1 MEALEKGSVYT
12 AVIDGYS
19 SEGLGIARVN
29 GAVVFVP
36 HAVRG
41 EEIDLR
47 ITKVMKTSCA
57 GEIVKIHNPSPERM
71 EPECP
76 YAGKCGGCAYR
87 HLTYPEELWAKRQRV
102 QDALTR
108 IGGLDLTVEEILGA
122 KNPEHY
128 RNKSQYPVGADG
140 SIGFFQARTHKV
152 VPIRRCLIQ
161 TEAADRTAQAV
172 GEWMRRYK
180 ISAYDETTG
189 KGLVRHVC
197 VRVNR
202 KGESLCCVVVNGNK
216 VPREPELA
224 AYVTAAVPHTV
235 GVLLNSN
242 TRRGNVVLGD
252 KYRTLFG
259 RNYLMD
265 TLCGLEFKLSMPSFY
280 QVNRDQAE
288 VLYGK
293 ALEFAGLTGNE
304 TVLDLY
310 CGIGTI
316 TLCLAKAAKRV
327 IGAEIVPPAIR
338 DAKEN
343 ALRNH
348 IENAEFFCG
357 DAADIAAKLESD
369 GLRPDVVT
377 VDPPRKG
384 LAPEVIASVAAMGP
398 EKVVYVSCDPATLGR
413 DVKIFREFGYEAKR
427 AAAVDMFPG
436 TAHVETVCL
445 LSKLQAKQHIE
456 IDLSMDEMDLTA
468 AESKATYDEIK
479 SYVLEKY
486 GLKVSSLYISQVKRK
501 CGLDVGQ
508 NYNLPKKED
517 AKVPQCPPDRE
528 AAIMDALKHFQMI

>member
-1 MEALEKGSVYT
+1 MEALEKGSIYT

-57 GEIVKIHNPSPERM
+57 GEIVKIHDPSPERM

-108 IGGLDLTVEEILGA
+108 IGGLELTVEEILGA

-436 TAHVETVCL
+436 TAHVETVVL
-445 LSKLQAKQHIE
+445 LSRE
-456 IDLSMDEMDLTA
+456 TNPLTV
-468 AESKATYDEIK
+468 EVRMEVETGEVKEHPTYKRIQE
-479 SYVLEKY
+479 YVQEKY
-486 GLKVSSLYISQVKRK
+486 GFKVHTAYIAEVKRMV
-501 CGLDVGQ
+501 GLDMHKAPNAVEQ
-508 NYNLPKKED
+508 KKHEYH
-517 AKVPQCPPDRE
+517 PCPPEKVE
-528 AAIMDALKHFQMI
+528 AIKDALRHFGLILE

>member
-445 LSKLQAKQHIE
+445 LSKLQSKEHIE
-456 IDLSMDEMDLTA
+456 IEVKMDELDLTS

-479 SYVLEKY
+479 AYVLEKH

-508 NYNLPKKED
+508 NYNLSKKED
-517 AKVPQCPPDRE
+517 AKVPQCPPEKE

>member
-108 IGGLDLTVEEILGA
+108 IGGLELTVEEILGA

-252 KYRTLFG
+252 KYRTLCG

-436 TAHVETVCL
+436 TAHVETVVL
-445 LSKLQAKQHIE
+445 LSRE
-456 IDLSMDEMDLTA
+456 TNPLTV
-468 AESKATYDEIK
+468 EVRMEVETGEVKEHPTYKRIQE
-479 SYVLEKY
+479 YVQEKY
-486 GLKVSSLYISQVKRK
+486 GFKVHTAYIVEVKRMV
-501 CGLDVGQ
+501 GLDMHKAPNAVEQ
-508 NYNLPKKED
+508 KKHEYH
-517 AKVPQCPPDRE
+517 PCPPEKVE
-528 AAIMDALKHFQMI
+528 AIKDALRHFGLISE

>member
-293 ALEFAGLTGNE
+293 ALKFAGLTGNE

-348 IENAEFFCG
+348 VENAEFFCG

-436 TAHVETVCL
+436 TAHVETVVL
-445 LSKLQAKQHIE
+445 LSRE
-456 IDLSMDEMDLTA
+456 TNPLTV
-468 AESKATYDEIK
+468 EVRMEVETGEVKEHPTYKRIQE
-479 SYVLEKY
+479 YVQEKY
-486 GLKVSSLYISQVKRK
+486 GFKVHTAYIVEVKRMV
-501 CGLDVGQ
+501 GLDMHKAPNAVEQ
-508 NYNLPKKED
+508 KKHEYH
-517 AKVPQCPPDRE
+517 PCPPEKVE
-528 AAIMDALKHFQMI
+528 AIKDALRHFGLISE

>member
-1 MEALEKGSVYT
+1 MEALEKGSIYT

-161 TEAADRTAQAV
+161 TEATDRTAQAV

-180 ISAYDETTG
+180 ISTYDETTG

-398 EKVVYVSCDPATLGR
+398 EKVVYVSCDPATLAR
-413 DVKIFREFGYEAKR
+413 DVKRMEEQGYVLQR
-427 AAAVDMFPG
+427 AEAVDLFPR

-445 LSKLQAKQHIE
+445 LSKLNTK
-456 IDLSMDEMDLTA
+456 
-468 AESKATYDEIK
+468 
-479 SYVLEKY
+479 
-486 GLKVSSLYISQVKRK
+486 
-501 CGLDVGQ
+501 
-508 NYNLPKKED
+508 
-517 AKVPQCPPDRE
+517 
-528 AAIMDALKHFQMI
+528 

>member
-413 DVKIFREFGYEAKR
+413 DVKRFAEHGYTAVR
-427 AAAVDMFPG
+427 AAAVDLFPK

-445 LSKLQAKQHIE
+445 LSKLQSKEHIE
-456 IDLSMDEMDLTA
+456 IEVKMDELDLTS

-479 SYVLEKY
+479 AYVLEKH

-508 NYNLPKKED
+508 NYNLSKKED
-517 AKVPQCPPDRE
+517 AKVPQCPPEKE

>member
-1 MEALEKGSVYT
+1 MEALEKGKVYS

-19 SEGLGIARVN
+19 SEGLGIARVD

-36 HAVRG
+36 DAVRG
-41 EEIDLR
+41 EKVDLR
-47 ITKVMKTSCA
+47 ITRVMKTACA
-57 GEIVKIHNPSPERM
+57 AEIVKIHTPSPERV

-76 YAGKCGGCAYR
+76 HFGMCGGCAYG
-87 HLTYPEELWAKRQRV
+87 HLTYPEELCAKRQRV

-108 IGGLDLTVEEILGA
+108 IGGLELEVEEILGA

-152 VPIRRCLIQ
+152 VPVRRCLIQ

-189 KGLVRHVC
+189 KGLVRHIC
-197 VRVNR
+197 VRVNK
-202 KGESLCCVVVNGNK
+202 KGESLCCVVVNGAK
-216 VPREPELA
+216 LPREPELA
-224 AYVTAAVPHTV
+224 GCITAAVPHTV
-235 GVLLNSN
+235 GVLVNTN
-242 TRRGNVVLGD
+242 TRRGNVILGD
-252 KYRTLFG
+252 KYRTIIG

-265 TLCGLEFKLSMPSFY
+265 TLCGIEFKLSMPSFY

-293 ALEFAGLTGNE
+293 ALEFADLTGTE

-343 ALRNH
+343 AVRNH

-357 DAADIAAKLESD
+357 DAADIAAKLETD

-384 LAPEVIASVAAMGP
+384 LAPEVIASVAAMAP
-398 EKVVYVSCDPATLGR
+398 QKVVYVSCDPATLAR
-413 DVKIFREFGYEAKR
+413 DLKIFREFGYQAIR

-436 TAHVETVCL
+436 TAHVESVVL
-445 LSKLQAKQHIE
+445 LSKL
-456 IDLSMDEMDLTA
+456 T
-468 AESKATYDEIK
+468 
-479 SYVLEKY
+479 
-486 GLKVSSLYISQVKRK
+486 
-501 CGLDVGQ
+501 
-508 NYNLPKKED
+508 PKG
-517 AKVPQCPPDRE
+517 
-528 AAIMDALKHFQMI
+528 

>member
-108 IGGLDLTVEEILGA
+108 IGGLELTVEEILGA

-293 ALEFAGLTGNE
+293 ALKFAGLTGNE

-413 DVKIFREFGYEAKR
+413 DVKIFREFGYETKR

-436 TAHVETVCL
+436 TAHVETVVL
-445 LSKLQAKQHIE
+445 LSRE
-456 IDLSMDEMDLTA
+456 TNPLTV
-468 AESKATYDEIK
+468 EVRMEVETGEVKEHPTYKRIQE
-479 SYVLEKY
+479 YVQEKY
-486 GLKVSSLYISQVKRK
+486 GFKVHTAYIAEVKRMV
-501 CGLDVGQ
+501 GLDMHKAPNAVEQ
-508 NYNLPKKED
+508 KKHEYH
-517 AKVPQCPPDRE
+517 PCPPEKVE
-528 AAIMDALKHFQMI
+528 AIKDALRHFGLISE